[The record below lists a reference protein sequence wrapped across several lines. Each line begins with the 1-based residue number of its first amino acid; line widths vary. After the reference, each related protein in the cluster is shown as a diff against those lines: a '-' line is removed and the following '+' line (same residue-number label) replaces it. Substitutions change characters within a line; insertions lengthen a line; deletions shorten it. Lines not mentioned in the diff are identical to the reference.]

1 MWIST
6 CFLLIRCLTLRLA
19 ATAQTFVLLYVY
31 FSFFSFFFL
40 FPLFA
45 FQHVL
50 MTFPYCFHS
59 SNQRGTSFLHV
70 HARES
75 VQLKSVVLR
84 RLLPENYLPPEGSNF
99 DNFDY
104 CSGSEFL
111 LSPWS
116 LVTLCSSYSSTV
128 SSARRLILLY
138 DFLSQGEGGKLPFS
152 SAVHM
157 NPSAPVLST
166 ESLIKFFPFFNKYDA
181 SYSVLYL
188 FLFKK
193 Y

>member
-1 MWIST
+1 MLFT
-6 CFLLIRCLTLRLA
+6 HKVFDA
-19 ATAQTFVLLYVY
+19 AVSGHSPNLCAFVCIL
-31 FSFFSFFFL
+31 FFFLFFLL

-84 RLLPENYLPPEGSNF
+84 RLLPENYPPPEGSNF

-104 CSGSEFL
+104 CSGSDFL

>member
-6 CFLLIRCLTLRLA
+6 CFLLIRCLMLRLA
-19 ATAQTFVLLYVY
+19 VAAQTFVLLYVY
-31 FSFFSFFFL
+31 SFSFFL

-84 RLLPENYLPPEGSNF
+84 RLSPPPEGSSF

-128 SSARRLILLY
+128 SNARRLILLY